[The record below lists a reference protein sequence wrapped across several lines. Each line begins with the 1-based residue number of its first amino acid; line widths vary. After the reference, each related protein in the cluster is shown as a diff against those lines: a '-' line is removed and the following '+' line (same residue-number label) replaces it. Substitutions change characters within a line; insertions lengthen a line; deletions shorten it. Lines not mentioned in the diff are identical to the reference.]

1 MKTYHFIAAAQVIL
15 STVFLVGYFYMLYL
29 FVTGSV
35 NTPLAWKDTLAA
47 LISVL
52 TAGVITILAFWF
64 NRGRHGMD
72 VDTEYSL
79 GRIRDTTYRINSA
92 CPNCGS
98 SLTPSIPVRAG
109 SVREGV

>member
-15 STVFLVGYFYMLYL
+15 STVFLVGYFYMLFL

-79 GRIRDTTYRINSA
+79 GRIREVGYRIGGNA
-92 CPNCGS
+92 CPNCG
-98 SLTPSIPVRAG
+98 TAAVQPRAVI
-109 SVREGV
+109 VRES